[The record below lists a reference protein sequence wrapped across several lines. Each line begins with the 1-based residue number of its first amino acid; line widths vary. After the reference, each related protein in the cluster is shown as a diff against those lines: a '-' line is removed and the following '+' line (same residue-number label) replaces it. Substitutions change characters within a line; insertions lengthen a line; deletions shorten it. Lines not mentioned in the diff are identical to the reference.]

1 MNFLGY
7 CKVKGKIMS
16 HCSIRQSKEEIAR
29 WEEGKKWQAKME
41 KMKSLLKEKE
51 RETETLTKQLST
63 LKELYGRSVTH
74 VQPHLYPLYR
84 YIK

>member
-1 MNFLGY
+1 MNFPGY
-7 CKVKGKIMS
+7 YKVKGKITS
-16 HCSIRQSKEEIAR
+16 HCSIRQSSKDEIAR

-41 KMKSLLKEKE
+41 KMKSMLKEKE

-74 VQPHLYPLYR
+74 TQPHLYQLYR
-84 YIK
+84 